1 MYEPMKNTITAG
13 VRMYSMLS
21 ASPVNMPPHG
31 PSALRAK
38 E

>member
-1 MYEPMKNTITAG
+1 MKYTITAG

-21 ASPVNMPPHG
+21 ARPVNMPPQG
-31 PSALRAK
+31 PMALRAK